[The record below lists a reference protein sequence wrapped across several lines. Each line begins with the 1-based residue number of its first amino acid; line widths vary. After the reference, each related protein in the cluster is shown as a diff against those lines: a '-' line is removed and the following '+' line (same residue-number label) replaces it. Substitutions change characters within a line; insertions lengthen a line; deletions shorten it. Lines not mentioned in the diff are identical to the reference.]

1 MGPYGSTS
9 NDTIYGSVIV
19 EIVDACPASHAANYC
34 QSLVPADQRCG
45 SSETNG
51 LDIDVKAYRELTS
64 GDRGGGMDFAPG
76 MPSLKINITL
86 NVPCDSMI

>member
-9 NDTIYGSVIV
+9 NDTVYGSVIV

-34 QSLVPADQRCG
+34 KSLVPADQRCG
-45 SSETNG
+45 SSETNS
-51 LDIDVKAYRELTS
+51 LDIDAKAYKELTS

-76 MPSLKINITL
+76 MPNLRINITL
-86 NVPCDSMI
+86 NVPCDSMV